1 MLARAD
7 EVIEYNTLCCGAWSP
22 NVRWFLDAG
31 NNETVRTLSSPASK
45 KRQGTKSREVG
56 HWLAANAMGI

>member
-22 NVRWFLDAG
+22 NVADFVA
-31 NNETVRTLSSPASK
+31 K
-45 KRQGTKSREVG
+45 VG
-56 HWLAANAMGI
+56 YGG